1 VGTASSVNRD
11 TSVRRLWLIRHG
23 QSEGN
28 VADDAAKKSGSPTVP
43 IDLRD
48 PDVPLSDLGRRQA
61 AAIGKLWKNYDPGE
75 RPDAVFS
82 SPYERALVTARI
94 AIEESGLVLDVR
106 HDERLRER
114 DLGLFDG
121 LTAFGLRERYPDEAK
136 RRAKLGKFYYRP
148 PHGESWVDVAL
159 RVRSF
164 ISELWHDN
172 PSAAVAVFSHQAVL
186 FVLRY
191 VIEGLTEAE
200 ILDIDRHARFHNGG
214 ITSYAADEGKPL
226 RLIEHDAIDHL
237 DETETPATAGHDSH
251 VDV

>member
-1 VGTASSVNRD
+1 MGTAAAVTLDRPA
-11 TSVRRLWLIRHG
+11 RRLWLIRHG

-28 VADDAAKKSGSPTVP
+28 VADDAAKQAGSATVP
-43 IDLRD
+43 IEIRD

-61 AAIGKLWKNYDPGE
+61 AAVGKRWKNSAPAD
-75 RPDAVFS
+75 RPDLVFS
-82 SPYERALVTARI
+82 SPYERAFATARI
-94 AIEESGLVLDVR
+94 AIEESGLALDVR

-121 LTAFGLRERYPDEAK
+121 LTALGIRERYPEEAK

-159 RVRSF
+159 RVRNF
-164 ISELWHDN
+164 MGELWSDN

-186 FVLRY
+186 FVTRY

-200 ILDIDRHARFHNGG
+200 ILDIDRHTRFHNGG
-214 ITSYAADEGKPL
+214 ITSYEAAEGKPL
-226 RLIEHDAIDHL
+226 RLIEHDDIGHL
-237 DETETPATAGHDSH
+237 DENETPATAGHDAH
-251 VDV
+251 VEV